1 MKNRFICA
9 EEVAQELSVS
19 NGEIECKKIVEQKTF
34 VINKAW
40 RFSILTLFNYAL
52 YYDHYIEFFRL
63 I

>member
-1 MKNRFICA
+1 M
-9 EEVAQELSVS
+9 QEDS
-19 NGEIECKKIVEQKTF
+19 GTKKTF

-40 RFSILTLFNYAL
+40 RFSILNLFNYAL